1 MTYFVDAYSYIGLSC
16 ILQAQSGRHELDT
29 RKDVKMKITLFYKHA
44 TVLDYAYLDDH
55 KGVVGGA
62 LIVNAEFIGETDE
75 EGVVYDF
82 SYAKKKVKEIIDL
95 ECDHRLVAPAH
106 LVQTKNGISKLEYKY
121 GFNEELMTYECPE
134 EGICQIPYA
143 QVSKANIEAHLETLI
158 LKEMPKTVT
167 AVKIELV
174 EEVLPEGK
182 PVFHYTH
189 GLKEHYGNCQRLF
202 HGHQN
207 TVDVF
212 INGDQVAELEEHL
225 AKDVFKGNVH
235 FLLWDNVSNK
245 YEVLKYTDGQ
255 PAVGRFPEIPKVEI
269 QYESSQGIFK
279 GSLPGRAIYFMDEET
294 TVENLSIHFAKLVKS
309 TCDLDDIVTVRA
321 YEGIAKGSIT
331 TI

>member
-1 MTYFVDAYSYIGLSC
+1 
-16 ILQAQSGRHELDT
+16 
-29 RKDVKMKITLFYKHA
+29 MKITLFYKHA

-82 SYAKKKVKEIIDL
+82 SYAKKKVKEIIDR

-106 LVQTKNGISKLEYKY
+106 LVETKDGISKIEYRY

-134 EGICQIPYA
+134 EGICVIPYA
-143 QVSKANIEAHLETLI
+143 QVTKANLQTHLENLI
-158 LKEMPKTVT
+158 LKEMPKTVN
-167 AVKIELV
+167 AIKIDLV
-174 EEVLPEGK
+174 EETLPEGK
-182 PVFHYTH
+182 AVFHYTH

-212 INGDQVAELEEHL
+212 INGEQQPELENHL
-225 AKDVFKGNVH
+225 AKDLFKGNVH
-235 FLLWDNVSNK
+235 FCLWDNVANK
-245 YEVLKYTDGQ
+245 EEVLKYTEEGEV
-255 PAVGRFPEIPKVEI
+255 PIGRYPEIPQVEI
-269 QYESSQGIFK
+269 EYESKQGVFK
-279 GSLPGRAIYFMDEET
+279 GSLPGRAIYFLDEES
-294 TVENLSIHFAKLVKS
+294 TVENLSIHFAKYVKA
-309 TCDLDDIVTVRA
+309 TCDIDDIVTVRA

-331 TI
+331 TL